1 MTEKPEFHAGTLVHY
16 YHGTG
21 AGDMLG
27 LAKRVTW
34 KGTSVAERPEFHAGT
49 LAHLLLRDRSW
60 RHVGV
65 SQAGYL
71 KGHLCD

>member
-34 KGTSVAERPEFHAGT
+34 KGTSVAERPEFHSGT
-49 LAHLLLRDRSW
+49 LAH
-60 RHVGV
+60 
-65 SQAGYL
+65 
-71 KGHLCD
+71 